1 MRSSYNKK
9 IKELK
14 DRKKID
20 LKKININAEKLKKLI
35 GDGKR
40 KVGDLRPDKKNH
52 LNSFSGKKEENEE
65 LYFQLEKPL
74 PLNKRRRLNRN
85 RPDEENP
92 DLTGKKTDQRKQE
105 KNTVLNKDKDIEKS
119 ENTEDKENENIRN
132 KETTRL
138 LESQKD
144 TILLRLKKW
153 IKEKFNQEKNLKTDF
168 RLQERIVFKIKR
180 MTLTQWILLFAMS
193 LMILFFIVGGVQSLS
208 YGLTIDEVIPVFS
221 KAMEEGDTERLKAII
236 KSNKN
241 EKPLSENEILPLTR
255 LYNENLEY
263 RELLN
268 KKLKE
273 DKGKIEKGQQAED
286 EFAYIVENKDIN
298 PFSKKYRISFKK
310 ITAQAADEEFN
321 LLVSGER
328 IKLSKEGTDI
338 LPGIYE
344 ARKNINI
351 LQLSKAVQIDH
362 INIRDGILRIG
373 FDPKNAK
380 IINGEYSILPGE
392 KEVIIEDASPDDIV
406 FINRKNTNMTVSEFN
421 SFGKKNINEGDELSL
436 MNQEPWGYSFSDTLK
451 IGPDSKYGLQIEMI
465 NQEVVSGVQDLIVE
479 TLKKDREAFMTSDVE
494 RITTLTGTA
503 YLKNL
508 SLLRMNNI
516 YGQGYI
522 KNYERLLLDMDTF
535 ELDKK
540 EGYKGYVGGYLTG
553 SEVAFRLEEG
563 PESAKN
569 FVQKEKEKVGFHF
582 VYNKKNQK
590 WMINQWGSTNKEFK
604 NENLIE
610 IPLNK

>member
-1 MRSSYNKK
+1 MEDFRS
-9 IKELK
+9 
-14 DRKKID
+14 
-20 LKKININAEKLKKLI
+20 
-35 GDGKR
+35 GKS
-40 KVGDLRPDKKNH
+40 NH
-52 LNSFSGKKEENEE
+52 LNSFLEKKDDNEE
-65 LYFQLEKPL
+65 FYFELEKPL
-74 PLNKRRRLNRN
+74 PLNKRRKLNRN
-85 RPDEENP
+85 GPDEENTS
-92 DLTGKKTDQRKQE
+92 LTGKKTDQIEQQ
-105 KNTVLNKDKDIEKS
+105 KNTGLNKDQDIENSKNIETE
-119 ENTEDKENENIRN
+119 ENQNIRN
-132 KETTRL
+132 REKTKL

-144 TILLRLKKW
+144 TILFRLKKW
-153 IKEKFNQEKNLKTDF
+153 IKKRFKQEKSLKTDF
-168 RLQERIVFKIKR
+168 PFQERMIFKIKT

-208 YGLTIDEVIPVFS
+208 YGVTIDQVIPVFS
-221 KAMEEGDTERLKAII
+221 KAMEEGDTEKLKAII

-241 EKPLSENEILPLTR
+241 EKPLSENQILPLTR
-255 LYNENLEY
+255 LYNENIQY
-263 RELLN
+263 KDLLN

-273 DKGKIEKGQQAED
+273 DKEKIEKGEQPEN
-286 EFAYIVENKDIN
+286 EFVYIVENKDIN

-310 ITAQAADEEFN
+310 IITQAADEDFN

-338 LPGIYE
+338 LPGLYE

-351 LQLSKAVQIDH
+351 LQLSKIVQIDH
-362 INIRDGILRIG
+362 INTKDGILRIG
-373 FDPKNAK
+373 FDLKNAK

-392 KEVIIEDASPDDIV
+392 KEVTIEDASPDDIV
-406 FINRKNTNMTVSEFN
+406 FVNRKNTNMTVSEFN
-421 SFGKKNINEGDELSL
+421 NFGKKNINEGDELSL
-436 MNQEPWGYSFSDTLK
+436 VNMEPWGYSFSDVLK
-451 IGPDSKYGLQIEMI
+451 IGENSKYALQIEMI
-465 NQEVVSGVQDLIVE
+465 NQEVVTVVQDLVVE
-479 TLKKDREAFMTSDVE
+479 TLKRDREAFLTSDTE
-494 RITTLTGTA
+494 KITTLTGTA

-553 SEVAFRLEEG
+553 SEAAFKLEEG

-582 VYNKKNQK
+582 IYNKKNQK
-590 WMINQWGSTNKEFK
+590 WMISQWGSTNKEFK
-604 NENLIE
+604 NENLVE